1 MYYMRLICKVLGM
14 WDATYK
20 KLVVVR
26 IPDRSGGTMV
36 PVIKYFCSPGI
47 RINTDGWQGYMSLA
61 LEGYQHLIVIHKQYH
76 TSGILGKR
84 VLC

>member
-1 MYYMRLICKVLGM
+1 
-14 WDATYK
+14 
-20 KLVVVR
+20 
-26 IPDRSGGTMV
+26 MV

-47 RINTDGWQGYMSLA
+47 RIDKDGWQGYLPLA

-76 TSGILGKR
+76 TSGILGKE